1 MKHASLRLG
10 ALALSSQRLNK
21 GLLLLAGLT
30 LLLTSTS
37 YWAVSRLVEAEQD
50 KVEFHFARVI
60 ENIHEHETFLRNVA
74 SAYDRTNHSLLAD
87 VQPASTTA
95 LGSDG
100 HRELFQGRALPL
112 SLPFTLAYDSRLTS
126 METRGALSLGTQLT
140 DYYSTYWAGSYYA
153 SPQMFVFA
161 PNAQFDIAVPG
172 IDGTRQ
178 RLPLRQAQ
186 YLEIAGRC
194 VSNCSHSG
202 RCSAARGCAG
212 YGRHRAC
219 TALPRR
225 WSRASVST
233 CLPASC
239 PHGRNRA

>member
-74 SAYDRTNHSLLAD
+74 SDPYDRTNHSLLAD

-100 HRELFQGRALPL
+100 HRELF
-112 SLPFTLAYDSRLTS
+112 S
-126 METRGALSLGTQLT
+126 GARIATVIAFHLGL
-140 DYYSTYWAGSYYA
+140 
-153 SPQMFVFA
+153 
-161 PNAQFDIAVPG
+161 
-172 IDGTRQ
+172 
-178 RLPLRQAQ
+178 
-186 YLEIAGRC
+186 
-194 VSNCSHSG
+194 
-202 RCSAARGCAG
+202 
-212 YGRHRAC
+212 
-219 TALPRR
+219 
-225 WSRASVST
+225 
-233 CLPASC
+233 
-239 PHGRNRA
+239 